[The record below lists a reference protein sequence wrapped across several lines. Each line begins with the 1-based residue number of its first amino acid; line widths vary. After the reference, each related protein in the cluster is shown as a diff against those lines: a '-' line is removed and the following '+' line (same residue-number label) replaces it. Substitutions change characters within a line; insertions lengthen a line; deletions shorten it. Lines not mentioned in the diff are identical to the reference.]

1 MAMDSST
8 PYWKNAERSLA
19 FLLCLLLAGCGVWDE
34 PANSLSVERLELR
47 RDYIEPI
54 WQVRLSDSVLEAL
67 DSGVAVELVEQIVF
81 LGPHNEVLAEH
92 SRRFRLSH
100 RLLTG
105 NYQIEA
111 SDQPTPRGFPG
122 RSALLRGLTLPGE
135 WRLVPPDETSH
146 VRSRLQ
152 LDRASLPGS
161 LRLQASWDRQWHSH
175 SPWYWQALPVQEA
188 S

>member
-1 MAMDSST
+1 MAMGSST
-8 PYWKNAERSLA
+8 PCWKNTERGLA
-19 FLLCLLLAGCGVWDE
+19 FLLCLLLAGCSVWGE
-34 PANSLSVERLELR
+34 PANSLSVDRLELR
-47 RDYIEPI
+47 RERIEPI
-54 WQVRLSDSVLEAL
+54 WQVSLSDSVLEAL

-81 LGPHNEVLAEH
+81 LDPQNQVLAEH
-92 SRRFRLSH
+92 SRRFRISH

-111 SDQPTPRGFPG
+111 SDQTTPRGLPG
-122 RSALLRGLTLPGE
+122 RSALLRGLTLPGD
-135 WRLVPPDETSH
+135 WGFGPPEGASH

-161 LRLQASWDRQWHSH
+161 LRLQASWDRQWRSH
-175 SPWYWQALPVQEA
+175 SPWYRQSLPGQEA